1 MEPNEVID
9 TIKQQV
15 TIAKQRGN
23 EHLHADAVLA
33 YLDDLQKQAGESQ
46 HLRKL
51 NSDRTL
57 AQYNAN
63 NDHSVELLKAV
74 LEAGK
79 SALHYLVLING
90 GAVIALLGT
99 LGSLAGKISG
109 AMTQSTAGAATIL
122 AQLLALPLLQFG
134 TGVLCGAVGF
144 ALRYVSQA
152 FFTEAFNCDLRESGG
167 GKQYERFGRAA
178 RWAALATV
186 VAGFVAFGLGVGNSY
201 NAIRWSF
208 G

>member
-1 MEPNEVID
+1 MEPIEVID
-9 TIKQQV
+9 TIKKQ
-15 TIAKQRGN
+15 IAAAKQSGPQLN
-23 EHLHADAVLA
+23 VDAVLA
-33 YLDDLQKQAGESQ
+33 YLDDLQRQARESQ

-51 NSDRTL
+51 ESDRTL
-57 AQYNAN
+57 AQYNSDSN
-63 NDHSVELLKAV
+63 HSVELLKAV
-74 LEAGK
+74 VEASK

-99 LGSLAGKISG
+99 LGSLAGKIPG
-109 AMTQSTAGAATIL
+109 AMTQSTGSTAAIL

-134 TGVLCGAVGF
+134 IGVLCGAIGF

-152 FFTEAFNCDLRESGG
+152 FFSEAFNRELINSGRG
-167 GKQYERFGRAA
+167 GEQYDRFGRIARLAA
-178 RWAALATV
+178 HATV
-186 VAGFVAFGLGVGNSY
+186 VAGFIAFGLGVGNSY